1 MKKSIIVIIL
11 IVVLYLLLA
20 IYGFDYIDSIFHKNI
35 YIGDTRWEYSKGKWI
50 DSSNKISNGLKL
62 SNYYIYKQNTWEY
75 VGRYDMKY
83 TNNNWYMRSRNGYI
97 KYDYPLFA
105 YKGSGIKLYSFD
117 VKYNVEKT
125 KVNAILKKANISKY
139 SALNLSKSVKID
151 IDNDGADE
159 VIYVLSNV
167 YSQNEEPILFSIVA
181 LEDNGEYKII
191 PSIEVESIDSTGAGD
206 IYHGAFTYFLA
217 NKYSF
222 ENCLRLANIAGAL
235 SVSKVGSKASIPKL
249 EEVLKYHEL

>member
-1 MKKSIIVIIL
+1 MKKSIIIIIL
-11 IVVLYLLLA
+11 IVGIYLFLA

-35 YIGDTRWEYSKGKWI
+35 YIGDTRWEYSKDKWI

-75 VGRYDMKY
+75 VGRYDVKY
-83 TNNNWYMRSRNGYI
+83 SNGNWYIRSKNDYV

-105 YKGSGIKLYSFD
+105 YKGSGIKLYDFE
-117 VKYNVEKT
+117 VKYNIEKT

-139 SALNLSKSVKID
+139 STLNLSKSIKID
-151 IDNDGADE
+151 VDNDGSDE
-159 VIYVLSNV
+159 TIYVLSNV

-191 PSIEVESIDSTGAGD
+191 KSITKKEEEMLNIFAIIDVDGDKNLELVIAREVFSCGN
-206 IYHGAFTYFLA
+206 TYELYGLKDG
-217 NKYSF
+217 KYVK
-222 ENCLRLANIAGAL
+222 L
-235 SVSKVGSKASIPKL
+235 VGM
-249 EEVLKYHEL
+249 E